1 MKKFVNRI
9 PDGVFCYVTGGLL
22 ALYAAALNYLHYELW
37 SVIPAVA
44 SVAMLGLVLRDTIN
58 KQPPTRGA

>member
-22 ALYAAALNYLHYELW
+22 ALYAAALDYLHYELW

-44 SVAMLGLVLRDTIN
+44 SVALLSLVLGNIIN
-58 KQPPTRGA
+58 KPPTRGA

>member
-9 PDGVFCYVTGGLL
+9 PDGVFCYGGLL

-44 SVAMLGLVLRDTIN
+44 SVAMLGLVLWNTIN
-58 KQPPTRGA
+58 KPPTRGA